1 MIGHSTLAIVL
12 FYEQFVLALGLVL
25 RKVATLVTQI
35 IAATKDPS

>member
-1 MIGHSTLAIVL
+1 MTGQSTLAIVL

-25 RKVATLVTQI
+25 RKVTTMVTQI